1 MSDLREIVAR
11 ANYNKKPLYIGLN
24 EVTWD
29 ELNNSK
35 LNPNFKARLSEELE
49 DADAILSALRAEGAL
64 VGSKLAAEIGNAF
77 TGFPKCHMFVRYK
90 SDGLGEPHDEGSYY
104 AIKIQDKGPSINF
117 GMTELALELFANEAL
132 SRIEADRAT
141 NTQEGE

>member
-1 MSDLREIVAR
+1 MDELREIVAR
-11 ANYNKKPLYIGLN
+11 ALDKADTRYYECIGRKDPDGSQKR
-24 EVTWD
+24 EITID
-29 ELNNSK
+29 E
-35 LNPNFKARLSEELE
+35 
-49 DADAILSALRAEGAL
+49 ILSALRAERAL

-77 TGFPKCHMFVRYK
+77 TGFPKCHMFVCYK
-90 SDGLGEPHDEGSYY
+90 SDGMGEPHDEGSYY
-104 AIKIQDKGPSINF
+104 AIKIQDKGSSINF

>member
-1 MSDLREIVAR
+1 MSDLEQIVIKAFDR
-11 ANYNKKPLYIGLN
+11 AGVSSTSHTRTDLA
-24 EVTWD
+24 
-29 ELNNSK
+29 K
-35 LNPNFKARLSEELE
+35 LA
-49 DADAILSALRAEGAL
+49 LSALRAEGAL

-141 NTQEGE
+141 NTQEGEQDGD